1 MRHLTI
7 FIFLLI
13 SFLIQAQSNI
23 HTSKLET
30 TLILKGEYDNLSE
43 PIALPTE
50 ISSLL
55 LDEINTDSMLNYLL
69 ALEQFETR
77 NSGSDTISNTRGIG
91 ASRTWIYDKLES
103 INIQNGS
110 PAIVDYLEF
119 DQMICGVD
127 HHKNVLMVHP
137 GVDPTA
143 GVIIIEAHMDSRC
156 ENECDIDCIALGMED
171 NGSGIA
177 LVMELARVMT
187 KRNYNRTIMF
197 MLTTAEEQGLLGA
210 NAMATLC
217 VDENIDIK
225 AVLNNDVIGGIIC
238 GETASPP
245 GCMGEGDI
253 DSTQVRIF
261 SNGTTLSKHKNL
273 ARYTKLQYQEE
284 ILPTATVP
292 MQISIM
298 SAEDRTGRGGDHIP
312 FRENGF
318 TSIRFT
324 SANENGNAQINA
336 DYHDHQHS
344 TRDILGLDTDGD
356 GILDSLFVDFN
367 YLKRNTVINGMAA
380 GMIAISPDQPSI
392 ELESVGD
399 QVQVTINS
407 DEPYNTFRIGTRI
420 DGNEFDSLITI
431 TGTNVALIDNPE
443 DNGFF
448 FITACVVNELGVES
462 CFAEEQFLLIN
473 SIGDQDLL
481 LPKRH
486 VKLLPN
492 RPNPFDEA
500 TTISWHV
507 EKSISYQSAQIQ
519 VHTSAGQLV
528 KEKDI
533 DLNIGLNEWVFT
545 HGWGTEGIYYYSLVI
560 DGKPVETRSMI
571 FAY

>member
-1 MRHLTI
+1 MLNG
-7 FIFLLI
+7 LI
-13 SFLIQAQSNI
+13 IYAQSNI
-23 HTSKLET
+23 HTSKSET
-30 TLILKGEYDNLSE
+30 TLLLRGEYDAISESIIIPSELSS
-43 PIALPTE
+43 ILTN
-50 ISSLL
+50 
-55 LDEINTDSMLNYLL
+55 EINTDSMLNYLL

-77 NSGSDTISNTRGIG
+77 NSGSDTLSETRGIG

-110 PAIVDYLEF
+110 PSVVDYLEF

-137 GVDPTA
+137 GIDPSA

-187 KRNYNRTIMF
+187 QKSYNRTIMF

-210 NAMATLC
+210 NAMATFC
-217 VDENIDIK
+217 IDQEIDIK

-273 ARYTKLQYQEE
+273 ARYTKLQYEEE

-298 SAEDRTGRGGDHIP
+298 SAEDRIGRGGDHIP

-336 DYHDHQHS
+336 NYHDHQHS
-344 TRDILGLDTDGD
+344 TRDILGTDTNGD

-392 ELESVGD
+392 ELESVGN

-407 DEPYNTFRIGTRI
+407 DEPYETFRIGTRI

-448 FITACVVNELGVES
+448 FITACVVNDLGVES

-473 SIGDQDLL
+473 SIDESDLL
-481 LPKRH
+481 LPKSH

-507 EKSISYQSAQIQ
+507 EKSIPHQSAQIQ
-519 VHTSAGQLV
+519 VHTSTGQLV

-533 DLNIGLNEWVFT
+533 DLNIGLNDWVFT

>member
-1 MRHLTI
+1 MKYITTL
-7 FIFLLI
+7 FIIGFGLLVT
-13 SFLIQAQSNI
+13 AQNNI
-23 HTSKLET
+23 RTTKSET
-30 TLILKGEYDNLSE
+30 TMLLKGDYTDIAQDIVLPNNLSV
-43 PIALPTE
+43 
-50 ISSLL
+50 LL
-55 LDEINTDSMLNYLL
+55 TSEINTDSMLNYLL
-69 ALEQFETR
+69 ALEKFETR
-77 NSGSDTISNTRGIG
+77 NTGSDTISTTRGIG
-91 ASRTWIYDKLES
+91 ASRSWIYNKLEE
-103 INIQNGS
+103 INLQNGQ
-110 PAIVDYLEF
+110 PGIVDYLEF

-127 HHKNVLMVHP
+127 HHKNVIMVHP
-137 GVDPTA
+137 GTDPDA

-171 NGSGIA
+171 NGSGVA
-177 LVMELARVMT
+177 LVIELARVMT
-187 KRNYNRTIMF
+187 KRYYSRTLMF

-210 NAMATLC
+210 NAMATFC
-217 VDENIDIK
+217 VDEDIDVK
-225 AVLNNDVIGGIIC
+225 GVYNNDVIGGIIC

-245 GCMGEGDI
+245 GCIGEGDI

-261 SNGTTLSKHKNL
+261 SNGSTLSNHKNL

-284 ILPTATVP
+284 ILPTAEVP

-318 TSIRFT
+318 TAIRFT

-344 TRDILGLDTDGD
+344 TRDILGEDTNGD

-367 YLKRNTVINGMAA
+367 YLKRNSVINGISA
-380 GMIAISPDQPSI
+380 GMVAISPDQPSVII
-392 ELESVGD
+392 EQVGG

-407 DEPYNTFRIGTRI
+407 DEPYDTYRIGTRSE
-420 DGNEFDSLITI
+420 GNEFDSLYTI
-431 TGTNVALIDNPE
+431 SGTNVALVDNPDE
-443 DNGFF
+443 IGFF
-448 FITACVVNELGVES
+448 FVTACIVNDLGVES

-473 SIGDQDLL
+473 SIDDRQ
-481 LPKRH
+481 PIIPQSY

-507 EKSISYQSAQIQ
+507 EQSIPHQSAQIQ
-519 VHTSAGQLV
+519 VHTSNGQLI

-533 DLNIGLNEWVFT
+533 TLNLGLSEWVFT
-545 HGWGTEGIYYYSLVI
+545 HGWGTEGIYYYSLIV
-560 DGKPVETRSMI
+560 DGRVLETRAMV